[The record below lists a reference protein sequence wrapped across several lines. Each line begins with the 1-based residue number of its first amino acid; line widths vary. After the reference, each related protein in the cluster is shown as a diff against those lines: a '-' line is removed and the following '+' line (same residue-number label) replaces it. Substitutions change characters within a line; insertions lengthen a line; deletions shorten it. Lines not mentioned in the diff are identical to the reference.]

1 MVLVFGSAATPTGP
15 MPTGMVAVTV
25 LVLPLGT
32 DTVVRARVATEVVCA
47 VGCTGT
53 LVGISPRGMVAVTVQ
68 PLPLWA
74 MPLREDADTAAAVA
88 TGASPVMARVV
99 RHAAR

>member
-25 LVLPLGT
+25 LVRPLCT
-32 DTVVRARVATEVVCA
+32 DTVLLARLVTSMVLAFGVTA
-47 VGCTGT
+47 T
-53 LVGISPRGMVAVTVQ
+53 LVGISPTGMVAVTVQ